1 MRINA
6 VITEQASSSKG
17 VADILGKLDTGDLV
31 RARVLEMTSGEL
43 LLKLSDG
50 TVLRAAIASEIDTAP
65 GENLELVVKGRNGGT
80 LILETVKKD
89 ALSPENSRNETM
101 KLLDSL
107 NIKPDARNMLLA
119 GEVKTAGVHATRELL
134 DNVSLLLDQFKAL
147 TPEKAVFLS
156 SKGLSSGHYSLDAAI
171 RLIEGNLKLG
181 GQLEDLHSILSKL
194 ADGDVMNEPAQ
205 NSRQLQKIPAP
216 DPGSILST
224 MDETTGNIANKIPL
238 NRQTAVDN
246 GNVNHPAN
254 LPGNRMVTGKE
265 DSAGGNSPGGASLL
279 IMQESGEEASPAAK
293 QSNAS
298 LTGGA
303 PEANPDEAAFL
314 KTVKQDQ
321 EVLLNKP
328 NNLEDRSNEMKE
340 LAGKLKEA
348 FKGLFVHTESE
359 KLSSEL
365 EVKKIYSDILDKLD
379 GIKHLSQ
386 GASPSDRADIMAKA
400 TGIEEG
406 IRLLNQISTNNV
418 YVQIPLNLSG
428 FHTTMEL
435 YVMKK
440 EKNKKRIDP
449 RNAVVLLSLDTQNLG
464 RVEALMDVKDKNVGI
479 NLRAEEQK
487 VIDFMK
493 ENYRHLYSSLL
504 EKGYKLV
511 DVRYR
516 LLEERVNPVNAER
529 LAGKELKDGRMSVD
543 LKI

>member
-6 VITEQASSSKG
+6 VITEQASSSRG

-50 TVLRAAIASEIDTAP
+50 TFLRAAIASEIDTAP

-89 ALSPENSRNETM
+89 ALNPENSSNEIM

-107 NIKPDARNMLLA
+107 NIKPDAKNMLLA

-156 SKGLSSGHYSLDAAI
+156 SKGLSSGHYSLDTAI
-171 RLIEGNLKLG
+171 RLIEGSLKLG
-181 GQLEDLHSILSKL
+181 GQLEDLYSILSKL
-194 ADGDVMNEPAQ
+194 ADGDVMDEPAQ

-216 DPGSILST
+216 GPGSTLST
-224 MDETTGNIANKIPL
+224 MDETTGNIGNKLPP

-246 GNVNHPAN
+246 GTGNPEIR
-254 LPGNRMVTGKE
+254 PGNRMMTGKE

-279 IMQESGEEASPAAK
+279 ILQESGGETSPAAK

-298 LTGGA
+298 LAGRA
-303 PEANPDEAAFL
+303 PEANPDEAALL

-328 NNLEDRSNEMKE
+328 NNLEDRSKEMKE

-348 FKGLFVHTESE
+348 FKGLFVNTESE

-386 GASPSDRADIMAKA
+386 GVGTSDRADIMAKA

-428 FHTTMEL
+428 FNTTMEL

-493 ENYRHLYSSLL
+493 ENYRHLYSGLL